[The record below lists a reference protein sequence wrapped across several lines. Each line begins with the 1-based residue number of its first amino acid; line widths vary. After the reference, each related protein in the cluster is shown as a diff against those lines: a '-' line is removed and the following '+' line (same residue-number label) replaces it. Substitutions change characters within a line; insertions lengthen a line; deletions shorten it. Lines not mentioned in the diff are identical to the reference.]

1 MTNTRASFFKRTVL
15 NLFLCTAFFL
25 CITYLTKAKILN
37 RYYANILNLV
47 LIYIIAAVSLNLTC
61 GYLGQLPL
69 GHAGFMSIGAYT
81 AAIITTRFELPDIG
95 PVSGEHLLF
104 FIATVAGGVL
114 AMVFGIV
121 IGLPALRLKGDY
133 LAIITLAFGEI
144 IRVLMQNIKI
154 TGGAMGL
161 GGIGKLTNFSWAF
174 FWTVVVIAFTFLLIN
189 SRHGRAIRSVK
200 EDEIAAESVGINLTY
215 YKIVAFAGAAFFAGV
230 SGSLFAHHICYL
242 EPGNFGYNMSI
253 EMLVMVVLGGLG
265 SISGSVIAA
274 TVLTILPEVLQTFAS
289 WKMIIYSLLLV
300 IVMIFKPSG
309 LMGDY
314 EISAAR
320 LIRKVIGR
328 KEKPVSLPEN
338 YSEGGDSDEQNV

>member
-1 MTNTRASFFKRTVL
+1 MEKNLRSFFRRSSL
-15 NLFLCTAFFL
+15 NIIL
-25 CITYLTKAKILN
+25 CITFFAVVSYMISAKILN
-37 RYYANILNLV
+37 RYYTNIINLV

-81 AAIITTRFELPDIG
+81 AAIITTHFTLPDIG
-95 PVSGEHLLF
+95 PVSGKALLF
-104 FIATVAGGVL
+104 LIATVAGGVM
-114 AMVFGIV
+114 AMAAGVL

-144 IRVLMQNIKI
+144 IRVLVQNIKI

-161 GGIGKLTNFSWAF
+161 GGIGKYTNFGWGF
-174 FWTVVVIAFTFLLIN
+174 FWTVIVVAFTYLLIN
-189 SRHGRAIRSVK
+189 SRHGRAIKSVR

-265 SISGSVIAA
+265 SISGSIIAA
-274 TVLTILPEVLQTFAS
+274 TVLTIIPEVLQSFAT

-300 IVMIFKPSG
+300 VVMIFKPSG

-314 EISAAR
+314 EFSAAR
-320 LIRKVIGR
+320 LISRMLRR
-328 KEKPVSLPEN
+328 KEAAPKLPEN
-338 YSEGGDSDEQNV
+338 YTEGGESDD

>member
-1 MTNTRASFFKRTVL
+1 MRENRKSFFGRTIL
-15 NLFLCTAFFL
+15 NTCLCLALFL
-25 CITYLTKAKILN
+25 IVEYMIGAKILN
-37 RYYANILNLV
+37 RYYTNILNLV
-47 LIYIIAAVSLNLTC
+47 LIYVIAAVSLNLTC

-81 AAIITTRFELPDIG
+81 AAIITTRFSIPDLG
-95 PVSGEHLLF
+95 PISGEAVLFLL
-104 FIATVAGGVL
+104 ATIAGGIL
-114 AMVFGIV
+114 AMVAGIV

-144 IRVLMQNIKI
+144 IRVLVQNIKI
-154 TGGAMGL
+154 TGGAMGM
-161 GGIGKLTNFSWAF
+161 GGIGRYTGFGWGF
-174 FWTVVVIAFTFLLIN
+174 FWTIMVVAFTFLLVN
-189 SRHGRAIRSVK
+189 SRHGRAIKSVR

-265 SISGSVIAA
+265 SISGSIISA
-274 TVLTILPEVLQTFAS
+274 TVLTIVPEVLQTFAS

-300 IVMIFKPSG
+300 VVMIFKPSG

-314 EISAAR
+314 ELSAAR
-320 LIRKVIGR
+320 LVRKVFR
-328 KEKPVSLPEN
+328 KKEETPKLPEN
-338 YSEGGDSDEQNV
+338 YTEGEETDE

>member
-1 MTNTRASFFKRTVL
+1 MEKNLRSFFRRSAL
-15 NLFLCTAFFL
+15 NITLCIAFFAVVSFM
-25 CITYLTKAKILN
+25 IKAKVLN
-37 RYYANILNLV
+37 RYYANIINLV

-81 AAIITTRFELPDIG
+81 AAIITTRLSLPDIG
-95 PVSGEHLLF
+95 PIPGKAILF
-104 FIATVAGGVL
+104 FIATVAGGIV
-114 AMVFGIV
+114 AMAAGVI

-144 IRVLMQNIKI
+144 IRVLVQNIKI
-154 TGGAMGL
+154 TGGAMGM
-161 GGIGKLTNFSWAF
+161 GGIGKYTTFGWGF
-174 FWTVVVIAFTFLLIN
+174 FWTVMVVAFTFLLVN
-189 SRHGRAIRSVK
+189 SRHGRAIKSVR

-242 EPGNFGYNMSI
+242 EPGNFGYSMSI

-265 SISGSVIAA
+265 SISGSIISAA
-274 TVLTILPEVLQTFAS
+274 VLTIIPEVLQNFAT

-300 IVMIFKPSG
+300 VVMIFKPSG

-314 EISAAR
+314 ELSAAR
-320 LIRKVIGR
+320 IIRKIFR
-328 KEKPVSLPEN
+328 KKEVAPKLPEN
-338 YSEGGDSDEQNV
+338 YTEGGEADE

>member
-1 MTNTRASFFKRTVL
+1 MSGTRRSFFKRALLNTVL
-15 NLFLCTAFFL
+15 CLAFFL
-25 CITYLTKAKILN
+25 IVNFMIKAKVLN
-37 RYYANILNLV
+37 RYYTNILNLV
-47 LIYIIAAVSLNLTC
+47 LIYVIAAVSLNLTC

-81 AAIITTRFELPDIG
+81 AAIITSRVSIPDIG
-95 PVSGEHLLF
+95 PVSGNAVIFLL
-104 FIATVAGGVL
+104 ATMAGGVV
-114 AMVFGIV
+114 AMTAGVL

-144 IRVLMQNIKI
+144 IRVLVQNIRI
-154 TGGAMGL
+154 TGGAMGM
-161 GGIGKLTNFSWAF
+161 GGIKKFTNFGWGF
-174 FWTVVVIAFTFLLIN
+174 FWTVMVVAFTFLLVN
-189 SRHGRAIRSVK
+189 SRHGRAIKSVR

-265 SISGSVIAA
+265 SISGSIIAA
-274 TVLTILPEVLQTFAS
+274 TVLTIVPEVLQAFAT

-300 IVMIFKPSG
+300 VVMIFKPSG
-309 LMGDY
+309 LMGDF
-314 EISAAR
+314 EFSAAR
-320 LIRKVIGR
+320 LVRKIFRR
-328 KEKPVSLPEN
+328 KEDAPKLPEN
-338 YSEGGDSDEQNV
+338 YTEGEESDEQKN

>member
-1 MTNTRASFFKRTVL
+1 MKQNQKAFLKRTAL
-15 NLFLCTAFFL
+15 NLTLCVLIYILINGMIA
-25 CITYLTKAKILN
+25 AKVLN
-37 RYYANILNLV
+37 RYYSNIINLV

-81 AAIITTRFELPDIG
+81 AAIITSRYSIQDIG
-95 PVSGEHLLF
+95 PVSGQSLLF
-104 FIATVAGGVL
+104 FIATIAGGVF
-114 AMVFGIV
+114 AMTAGVL

-133 LAIITLAFGEI
+133 LAIITLGFGEI
-144 IRVLMQNIKI
+144 IRVLFQNIKI

-161 GGIGKLTNFSWAF
+161 GGIKKITDFTWCYFWA
-174 FWTVVVIAFTFLLIN
+174 VMVIAFTFLLIN

-215 YKIVAFAGAAFFAGV
+215 YKIVAFAGAAFFAGI

-242 EPGNFGYNMSI
+242 EPGNFGYSMSI

-265 SISGSVIAA
+265 SISGSVISAA
-274 TVLTILPEVLQTFAS
+274 VLTILPEILQAFSS

-314 EISAAR
+314 EFSLAR
-320 LIRKVIGR
+320 TIRKILH
-328 KEKPVSLPEN
+328 KEDSRSVLPDH
-338 YSEGGDSDEQNV
+338 YLQGGNDDE

>member
-1 MTNTRASFFKRTVL
+1 MRENRKSFFGRTIL
-15 NLFLCTAFFL
+15 NTCLCLAFFL
-25 CITYLTKAKILN
+25 IVEYMIGAKILN
-37 RYYANILNLV
+37 RYYTNILNLV
-47 LIYIIAAVSLNLTC
+47 LIYVIAAVSLNLTC

-81 AAIITTRFELPDIG
+81 AAIITTRFSIPDFG
-95 PVSGEHLLF
+95 PISGEAVLFLL
-104 FIATVAGGVL
+104 ATIAGGIL
-114 AMVFGIV
+114 AMAAGIV

-144 IRVLMQNIKI
+144 IRVLVQNIKI
-154 TGGAMGL
+154 TGGAMGM
-161 GGIGKLTNFSWAF
+161 GGIGRYTGFGWGF
-174 FWTVVVIAFTFLLIN
+174 FWTIMVVAFTFLLVN
-189 SRHGRAIRSVK
+189 SRHGRAIKSVR

-242 EPGNFGYNMSI
+242 EPGNFGYSMSI

-265 SISGSVIAA
+265 SISGSIISA
-274 TVLTILPEVLQTFAS
+274 TVLTIVPEVLQTFAS

-300 IVMIFKPSG
+300 VVMIFKPSG

-314 EISAAR
+314 ELSAAR
-320 LIRKVIGR
+320 LVRKVFR
-328 KEKPVSLPEN
+328 KKEETPKLPEN
-338 YSEGGDSDEQNV
+338 YIEGEETDE

>member
-1 MTNTRASFFKRTVL
+1 MRENRKSFFGRTIL
-15 NLFLCTAFFL
+15 NTCLCLAFFL
-25 CITYLTKAKILN
+25 IVEYMIGAKILN
-37 RYYANILNLV
+37 RYYTNILNLV
-47 LIYIIAAVSLNLTC
+47 LIYVIAAVSLNLTC

-81 AAIITTRFELPDIG
+81 AAIITTRFSIPDLG
-95 PVSGEHLLF
+95 PISGEAVLFLL
-104 FIATVAGGVL
+104 ATIAGGIL
-114 AMVFGIV
+114 AMVAGIV

-144 IRVLMQNIKI
+144 IRVLVQNIKI
-154 TGGAMGL
+154 TGGAMGM
-161 GGIGKLTNFSWAF
+161 GGIGRYTGFGWGF
-174 FWTVVVIAFTFLLIN
+174 FWTIMVVAFTFLLVN
-189 SRHGRAIRSVK
+189 SRHGRAIKSVR

-265 SISGSVIAA
+265 SISGSIISA
-274 TVLTILPEVLQTFAS
+274 TVLTIVPEVLQTFAS

-300 IVMIFKPSG
+300 VVMIFKPSG

-314 EISAAR
+314 ELSAAR
-320 LIRKVIGR
+320 LVRKVFR
-328 KEKPVSLPEN
+328 KKEETPKLPEN
-338 YSEGGDSDEQNV
+338 YIEGEETDE

>member
-1 MTNTRASFFKRTVL
+1 MRENRKSFFGRTIL
-15 NLFLCTAFFL
+15 NTCLCLAFFL
-25 CITYLTKAKILN
+25 IVEYMIGAKILN
-37 RYYANILNLV
+37 RYYTNILNLV
-47 LIYIIAAVSLNLTC
+47 LIYVIAAVSLNLTC

-81 AAIITTRFELPDIG
+81 AAIITTRFSIPDLG
-95 PVSGEHLLF
+95 PISGEAVLFLL
-104 FIATVAGGVL
+104 ATIAGGIL
-114 AMVFGIV
+114 AMVAGIV

-144 IRVLMQNIKI
+144 IRVLVQNIKI
-154 TGGAMGL
+154 TGGAMGM
-161 GGIGKLTNFSWAF
+161 GGIGRYTGFGWGF
-174 FWTVVVIAFTFLLIN
+174 FWTLMVVAFTFLLVN
-189 SRHGRAIRSVK
+189 SRHGRAIKSVR

-265 SISGSVIAA
+265 SISGSIISA
-274 TVLTILPEVLQTFAS
+274 TVLTIVPEVLQTFAS

-300 IVMIFKPSG
+300 VVMIFKPSG

-314 EISAAR
+314 ELSAAR
-320 LIRKVIGR
+320 LVRKVFR
-328 KEKPVSLPEN
+328 KKEETPKLPEN
-338 YSEGGDSDEQNV
+338 YTEGEETDE

>member
-1 MTNTRASFFKRTVL
+1 MKKSTKSFLKRTVIIVTICFIL
-15 NLFLCTAFFL
+15 YFVIYTLIETRV
-25 CITYLTKAKILN
+25 LN
-37 RYYANILNLV
+37 RYYSNILNLA

-81 AAIITTRFELPDIG
+81 AAIITSKMNLQDLGSI
-95 PVSGEHLLF
+95 SGRQLLF
-104 FIATVAGGVL
+104 FIATLAGGVF
-114 AMVFGIV
+114 AMTAGVL

-133 LAIITLAFGEI
+133 LAIITLGFGEI

-161 GGIGKLTNFSWAF
+161 GGIQKMTDFSWSY
-174 FWTVVVIAFTFLLIN
+174 FWTVIVIIFAFLLIN
-189 SRHGRAIRSVK
+189 SRHGRAIRSIK

-215 YKIVAFAGAAFFAGV
+215 YKIVAFAAAAFFAGV
-230 SGSLFAHHICYL
+230 AGSLYAHHICYL

-265 SISGSVIAA
+265 SISGSVISAM
-274 TVLTILPEVLQTFAS
+274 VLTVIPEMLQTFAS

-300 IVMIFKPSG
+300 IVMIFRPSG
-309 LMGDY
+309 LMGD
-314 EISAAR
+314 
-320 LIRKVIGR
+320 
-328 KEKPVSLPEN
+328 KEFSVFKLKKLFHGINKKEFDT
-338 YSEGGDSDEQNV
+338 GGGKDDR

>member
-1 MTNTRASFFKRTVL
+1 MRENRKSFFGRTIL
-15 NLFLCTAFFL
+15 NTCLCLAFFL
-25 CITYLTKAKILN
+25 IVEYMIGAKILN
-37 RYYANILNLV
+37 RYYTNILNLV
-47 LIYIIAAVSLNLTC
+47 LIYVIAAVSLNLTC

-81 AAIITTRFELPDIG
+81 AAIITTRFSIPDLG
-95 PVSGEHLLF
+95 PISGEAVLFLL
-104 FIATVAGGVL
+104 ATIAGGIL
-114 AMVFGIV
+114 AMVAGIV

-144 IRVLMQNIKI
+144 IRVLVQNIKI
-154 TGGAMGL
+154 TGGAMGM
-161 GGIGKLTNFSWAF
+161 GGIGRYTGFGWGF
-174 FWTVVVIAFTFLLIN
+174 FWTIMVVAFTFLLVN
-189 SRHGRAIRSVK
+189 SRHGRAIKSVR

-242 EPGNFGYNMSI
+242 EPGNFGYSMSI

-265 SISGSVIAA
+265 SISGSIISA
-274 TVLTILPEVLQTFAS
+274 TVLTIVPEVLQTFAS

-300 IVMIFKPSG
+300 VVMIFKPSG

-314 EISAAR
+314 ELSAAR
-320 LIRKVIGR
+320 LVRKVFR
-328 KEKPVSLPEN
+328 KKEETPKLPEN
-338 YSEGGDSDEQNV
+338 YTEGEETDE

>member
-1 MTNTRASFFKRTVL
+1 MKDNQKAFLRRAILNFSVCLFIYLAINTLIS
-15 NLFLCTAFFL
+15 
-25 CITYLTKAKILN
+25 TKVLN
-37 RYYANILNLV
+37 RYYSNIINLV
-47 LIYIIAAVSLNLTC
+47 LIYVIGAVSLNLTC

-81 AAIITTRFELPDIG
+81 AAIITTRFSLPDIG
-95 PVSGEHLLF
+95 PFQGKQLLF
-104 FIATVAGGVL
+104 LIATIAGGVF
-114 AMVFGIV
+114 AMTAGVLIGI
-121 IGLPALRLKGDY
+121 PALRLKGDY
-133 LAIITLAFGEI
+133 LAIITLGFGEI
-144 IRVLMQNIKI
+144 IRVIFQNIKI

-161 GGIGKLTNFSWAF
+161 GGIGKLTDFSWSYLWA
-174 FWTVVVIAFTFLLIN
+174 VMVIAFTYLLIH

-200 EDEIAAESVGINLTY
+200 EDEIAAESVGIDLTY

-242 EPGNFGYNMSI
+242 EPGNFGYSMSI

-265 SISGSVIAA
+265 SISGSVISA
-274 TVLTILPEVLQTFAS
+274 TVLTVLPEVLQAFSS

-314 EISAAR
+314 EFSLAR
-320 LIRKVIGR
+320 FLRKVFHK
-328 KEKPVSLPEN
+328 KETEVELPAD
-338 YSEGGDSDEQNV
+338 YKQGGNGNEE

>member
-1 MTNTRASFFKRTVL
+1 MRENRKSFFGRTIL
-15 NLFLCTAFFL
+15 NTCLCLAFFL
-25 CITYLTKAKILN
+25 IVEYMIGAKILN
-37 RYYANILNLV
+37 RYYTNILNLV
-47 LIYIIAAVSLNLTC
+47 LIYVIAAVSLNLTC

-81 AAIITTRFELPDIG
+81 AAIITTRFSIPDFG
-95 PVSGEHLLF
+95 PIPGEAVLFLL
-104 FIATVAGGVL
+104 ATIAGGIL
-114 AMVFGIV
+114 AMAAGIV

-144 IRVLMQNIKI
+144 IRVLVQNIKI
-154 TGGAMGL
+154 TGGAMGM
-161 GGIGKLTNFSWAF
+161 GGIGRYTGFGWSF
-174 FWTVVVIAFTFLLIN
+174 FWTVMVVAFTFLLVN
-189 SRHGRAIRSVK
+189 SRHGRAIKSVR

-215 YKIVAFAGAAFFAGV
+215 YKIVAFAGAAFFAGM

-265 SISGSVIAA
+265 SISGSIISA
-274 TVLTILPEVLQTFAS
+274 TVLTIVPEVLQTFAS

-300 IVMIFKPSG
+300 VVMIFKPSG

-314 EISAAR
+314 ELSAAR
-320 LIRKVIGR
+320 LVRKVFR
-328 KEKPVSLPEN
+328 KKEETPKLPEN
-338 YSEGGDSDEQNV
+338 YTEGEETDE

>member
-1 MTNTRASFFKRTVL
+1 MRENRKSFFGRTIL
-15 NLFLCTAFFL
+15 NTCLCLAFFL
-25 CITYLTKAKILN
+25 IVEYMIGAKILN
-37 RYYANILNLV
+37 RYYTNILNLV
-47 LIYIIAAVSLNLTC
+47 LIYVIAAVSLNLTC

-81 AAIITTRFELPDIG
+81 AAIITTRFSIPDFG
-95 PVSGEHLLF
+95 PISGEAVLFLL
-104 FIATVAGGVL
+104 ATIAGGIL
-114 AMVFGIV
+114 AMAAGIV

-144 IRVLMQNIKI
+144 IRVLVQNIKI
-154 TGGAMGL
+154 TGGAMGM
-161 GGIGKLTNFSWAF
+161 GGIGRYTGFGWSF
-174 FWTVVVIAFTFLLIN
+174 FWTVMVVAFTFLLVN
-189 SRHGRAIRSVK
+189 SRHGRAIKSVR

-242 EPGNFGYNMSI
+242 EPGNFGYSMSI

-265 SISGSVIAA
+265 SISGSIISA
-274 TVLTILPEVLQTFAS
+274 TVLTIVPEVLQTFAS

-300 IVMIFKPSG
+300 VVMIFKPSG

-314 EISAAR
+314 ELSAAR
-320 LIRKVIGR
+320 LVRKVFR
-328 KEKPVSLPEN
+328 KKEETPKLPEN
-338 YSEGGDSDEQNV
+338 YTEGEETDE